1 MWHPWKTA
9 AERFSH
15 ITIVTAHRLPRGVRG
30 LFEGNTIWLCS
41 TLTQAERRCALTHEL
56 QHAERGVPADP
67 FLPREEQIVDELAA
81 RRLVPIE
88 NLARALRATRDTDS
102 LAEELWVDRHTIQ
115 VRMRTLDPIETAA
128 LEHEFGDE
136 WLWIP

>member
-9 AERFSH
+9 AQRYPH
-15 ITIVTAHRLPRGVRG
+15 INIVTNHRLPGGIRALLKGDI
-30 LFEGNTIWLCS
+30 IWLCA
-41 TLTQAERRCALTHEL
+41 TLTQAERRCTLTHEL
-56 QHAERGVPADP
+56 QHLDRGVPAP
-67 FLPREEQIVDELAA
+67 SLRVREERIVDELAA

-88 NLARALRATRDTDS
+88 NLARALRATRDPDI
-102 LAEELWVDRHTIQ
+102 LAEDLWVDRHTIQ
-115 VRMRTLDPIETAA
+115 VRMQTLDPVETAQ